1 MKVLEEGEHKKTVSS
16 LVIVS
21 DKYLE
26 LKQSGEIGGLLRV
39 VIYLEDLGEASE
51 EDQNNLAVGS
61 GSADLPAPGS
71 GSSGATGPS
80 N

>member
-39 VIYLEDLGEASE
+39 VIYLEDLGEAS
-51 EDQNNLAVGS
+51 
-61 GSADLPAPGS
+61 
-71 GSSGATGPS
+71 
-80 N
+80 